1 MSLNLQPGQILQSSI
16 YQPTQPTHFP
26 AEFSQGTFMPNH
38 HDIRPTRRPVGPM
51 AAEYET
57 PLHRNQTLPV
67 PSSARGPTEQSYHVS
82 QPVASEVQEYHQRPY
97 PTDSNVHQP
106 ISPVDGQNGV
116 PNHSP
121 SRRRI
126 SGGDH
131 DTTRYPLHTD
141 MSHDTRP
148 PLQIAPV
155 MSVTPPD
162 APPTPDL
169 DQRLM
174 RTLYLTN
181 PDGASGAVDHRPH
194 ASHLPPAPET
204 IHPSTERQ
212 SERSSRGYHNS
223 FHGGQ
228 PSHATTRSRT
238 YSEGRSRG
246 QRNSP
251 PSKAYDQDEP
261 RRFEPPSQTLAGMK
275 SQFVGQAPSVSSSS
289 SRTSSSLAP
298 RHVPKRLV
306 MPSPLANATESA
318 PSMALSTTASLRPTD
333 GRPGHVLRKRTTS
346 MDMRRPQRAQTLS
359 EQTVGRGA
367 FSFFRFGKGSKPMV
381 REVRVT
387 EPPKV
392 GMSEKGQARVRTR
405 EEPRKLSKRR

>member
-1 MSLNLQPGQILQSSI
+1 M
-16 YQPTQPTHFP
+16 T
-26 AEFSQGTFMPNH
+26 
-38 HDIRPTRRPVGPM
+38 
-51 AAEYET
+51 AEYET
-57 PLHRNQTLPV
+57 ATATSPLRRNQTLPV
-67 PSSARGPTEQSYHVS
+67 PNSAWGATEQSYHVS
-82 QPVASEVQEYHQRPY
+82 QPVTSEVRGYQRPY
-97 PTDSNVHQP
+97 PDSKGHQP
-106 ISPVDGQNGV
+106 NPPPSLLVDGQNGV

-131 DTTRYPLHTD
+131 DTTRYPPHTD
-141 MSHDTRP
+141 MSHGTRP

-155 MSVTPPD
+155 VSVTPPD
-162 APPTPDL
+162 VPLTPNL
-169 DQRLM
+169 DQRLT

-181 PDGASGAVDHRPH
+181 PDGTSSAVDNRPH

-204 IHPSTERQ
+204 IHPSTERP
-212 SERSSRGYHNS
+212 EKSSRGPHGS
-223 FHGGQ
+223 FYGGQ
-228 PSHATTRSRT
+228 PSHATTRGRT

-246 QRNSP
+246 QRNPP
-251 PSKAYDQDEP
+251 PSKAYDQDAP

-275 SQFVGQAPSVSSSS
+275 GQYVGQAPSVSSSS

-318 PSMALSTTASLRPTD
+318 PPTAPSTAPSLQPVD

-346 MDMRRPQRAQTLS
+346 TDMRRPQRAQTLP
-359 EQTVGRGA
+359 EHTVSRGA
-367 FSFFRFGKGSKPMV
+367 FSFFGFRKGSKPTV

-387 EPPKV
+387 EPSKV
-392 GMSEKGQARVRTR
+392 GMSEKGQAPVRTR
-405 EEPRKLSKRR
+405 DEPRKLSKRK

>member
-26 AEFSQGTFMPNH
+26 AEFSQSTFMQNH
-38 HDIRPTRRPVGPM
+38 HDIRPTRRT
-51 AAEYET
+51 AEYET
-57 PLHRNQTLPV
+57 PLRRNQTLPV
-67 PSSARGPTEQSYHVS
+67 PSLARGPTEQSYVS
-82 QPVASEVQEYHQRPY
+82 HPVSSEVQEYQRPY
-97 PTDSNVHQP
+97 PTDSNVHP
-106 ISPVDGQNGV
+106 NPPPSLLVDGQNGV
-116 PNHSP
+116 PDHSP

-131 DTTRYPLHTD
+131 DTTRYPPHAD
-141 MSHDTRP
+141 MSHGTRP

-155 MSVTPPD
+155 MSVTRSD

-169 DQRLM
+169 DQRFM

-181 PDGASGAVDHRPH
+181 PDGASGAL
-194 ASHLPPAPET
+194 LPPGPET
-204 IHPSTERQ
+204 IHPPTERR
-212 SERSSRGYHNS
+212 SERSSRGHHNS
-223 FHGGQ
+223 FYGGQ
-228 PSHATTRSRT
+228 PLHATTRGRT

-251 PSKAYDQDEP
+251 PSKAHDQDEP
-261 RRFEPPSQTLAGMK
+261 RRFEPPSQTLATMK
-275 SQFVGQAPSVSSSS
+275 GQYVGQAPSVSSSS

-318 PSMALSTTASLRPTD
+318 PSMVLSTAASSRPSD

-346 MDMRRPQRAQTLS
+346 MDMRRPQRA
-359 EQTVGRGA
+359 QTVGRGA

-392 GMSEKGQARVRTR
+392 GMSEKGQVRVRTR
-405 EEPRKLSKRR
+405 EEPRKLSKRK

>member
-1 MSLNLQPGQILQSSI
+1 MRLLPQISTSVLCVHSI
-16 YQPTQPTHFP
+16 LPTQM
-26 AEFSQGTFMPNH
+26 G
-38 HDIRPTRRPVGPM
+38 
-51 AAEYET
+51 
-57 PLHRNQTLPV
+57 
-67 PSSARGPTEQSYHVS
+67 
-82 QPVASEVQEYHQRPY
+82 
-97 PTDSNVHQP
+97 
-106 ISPVDGQNGV
+106 
-116 PNHSP
+116 
-121 SRRRI
+121 
-126 SGGDH
+126 
-131 DTTRYPLHTD
+131 
-141 MSHDTRP
+141 
-148 PLQIAPV
+148 
-155 MSVTPPD
+155 
-162 APPTPDL
+162 
-169 DQRLM
+169 
-174 RTLYLTN
+174 
-181 PDGASGAVDHRPH
+181 
-194 ASHLPPAPET
+194 PPALLIIVPT
-204 IHPSTERQ
+204 LLTYHRLPRPFIHRLNDNQ
-212 SERSSRGYHNS
+212 RGHRVVTTTAFTVVS
-223 FHGGQ
+223 
-228 PSHATTRSRT
+228 PRMTTRSRT